1 MCRRAFVNNC
11 FKARNAH
18 LLVSSVL
25 VVSAGLMYGLSP
37 ATALPVMFDIRVE
50 TVDLANVFR
59 VIMCIYLAVAAVW
72 IAGMVKPSLWRAATI
87 ANILF
92 MASLTSGRIIS
103 LVFDGVPSVNLVL
116 ALVCELLLAAFG
128 VIQWWRFSRSV
139 PGLDG
144 G

>member
-1 MCRRAFVNNC
+1 MYRRAFISNC

-25 VVSAGLMYGLSP
+25 VVTAGLMYGLSP

-59 VIMCIYLAVAAVW
+59 VIMCIYLAVSAVW
-72 IAGMVKPSLWRAATI
+72 IAGMVKPSLWRAATL

-92 MASLTSGRIIS
+92 MSSLTSGRVIS
-103 LVFDGVPSVNLVL
+103 LIFDGIPSVNLIL
-116 ALVCELLLAAFG
+116 ALVGELLLAAFG
-128 VIQWWRFSRSV
+128 VIQWRRFGQSG
-139 PGLDG
+139 P
-144 G
+144 